1 MSAETAVETNEWATR
16 EHAEAFLAR
25 RATLPKIDIAYA
37 ELLEILPLNPKR
49 VLDLGC
55 GDGKVMAMV
64 GGSGV
69 AVDFSPHMLEQARAR
84 FQTEDV
90 DVVEHN
96 LNTPLPDLGTFDVV
110 VSAFAI
116 HHCSHERKRQ
126 LYSEIFRLVEPGG
139 VFANL
144 EHVASTTEKL
154 HAQFLELIGTPPG
167 EEDPS
172 NQLLDVETQLRW
184 LREIGFVEV
193 ENFWK
198 WRELALL
205 AGYKPRL

>member
-1 MSAETAVETNEWATR
+1 VTIETNEWANA
-16 EHAEAFLAR
+16 EHAQGFLDR
-25 RATLPKIDIAYA
+25 RAGLPRIDVGYA
-37 ELLEILPLNPKR
+37 ELLEILPSNPRR

-69 AVDFSPHMLEQARAR
+69 ALDFSPHMLELARAR
-84 FQTEDV
+84 FHADDV

-96 LNTPLPDLGTFDVV
+96 LNAPLPGLGTFDVV

-116 HHCSHERKRQ
+116 HHCPHERKRQ
-126 LYSEIFRLVEPGG
+126 LYEEVFECLEPGG

-144 EHVASTTEKL
+144 EHVASPTSHL
-154 HAQFLELIGTPPG
+154 HAEFLGLIGSSPET
-167 EEDPS
+167 EDPS
-172 NQLLDVETQLRW
+172 NKLLDVETQLGW
-184 LREIGFVEV
+184 LRQIGFVEV
-193 ENFWK
+193 ECFWK

-205 AGYKPRL
+205 AGWKPRV

>member
-1 MSAETAVETNEWATR
+1 VTDSRVETNEWVNAD
-16 EHAEAFLAR
+16 HAQGFLDR
-25 RATLPKIDIAYA
+25 RDQLPQLEVGYS
-37 ELLEILPLNPKR
+37 ELLNILPPNPTR

-55 GDGKVMAMV
+55 GDGKVMALI

-84 FQTEDV
+84 FHAEDV
-90 DVVEHN
+90 EVVEHN
-96 LNTPLPDLGTFDVV
+96 LNATLPDLGTFDLV

-116 HHCSHERKRQ
+116 HHCNHERKRE
-126 LYSEIFRLVEPGG
+126 LYAEVFDIVEPGG
-139 VFANL
+139 MFANL
-144 EHVASTTEKL
+144 EHVASPTAGL
-154 HAQFLELIGTPPG
+154 HEEFLRLIGTGPG

-172 NQLLDVETQLRW
+172 NKLLDVETQLGW

-198 WRELALL
+198 WRELALM
-205 AGYKPRL
+205 AGYKPQV

>member
-1 MSAETAVETNEWATR
+1 VTDTNVGTNEWVDAK
-16 EHAEAFLAR
+16 HAQGFLDR
-25 RATLPKIDIAYA
+25 RGQMPQLAVGYS
-37 ELLEILPLNPKR
+37 ELLAILPTNPKR

-55 GDGKVMAMV
+55 GDGKVMAMI

-84 FQTEDV
+84 FLADDV
-90 DVVEHN
+90 EVVEHN
-96 LNTPLPDLGTFDVV
+96 LNAPLPDLGTFDLV

-116 HHCSHERKRQ
+116 HHCSHERKQ
-126 LYSEIFRLVEPGG
+126 ELYAEIFRILEPGG

-144 EHVASTTEKL
+144 EHVASTTPQL
-154 HAQFLELIGTPPG
+154 HEEFLRLIGTGPG

-193 ENFWK
+193 ECFWK

-205 AGYKPRL
+205 AGTRPGL

>member
-1 MSAETAVETNEWATR
+1 MSQVETNEWVDAV
-16 EHAEAFLAR
+16 HAQGFLDKR
-25 RATLPKIDIAYA
+25 DHVPQLEVGYS
-37 ELLEILPLNPKR
+37 ELLSILPPNPRR

-55 GDGKVMAMV
+55 GDGKVMAMI

-69 AVDFSPHMLEQARAR
+69 AVDFSPHMLELARAR
-84 FQTEDV
+84 FHADDV
-90 DVVEHN
+90 EVVEHN
-96 LNTPLPDLGTFDVV
+96 LNAPLPDLGTFDLV

-116 HHCSHERKRQ
+116 HHCSHERKRV
-126 LYSEIFRLVEPGG
+126 LYEEVFDLVEPGG
-139 VFANL
+139 MFANL
-144 EHVASTTEKL
+144 EHVASPTQRL
-154 HAQFLELIGTPPG
+154 HSEFLELIDST

-172 NQLLDVETQLRW
+172 NQLLDVETQLGW

-205 AGYKPRL
+205 AGVKN